1 MFYDILEG
9 KKAFLGY
16 KRKKI
21 KKLKNQDFAN
31 GVNPW
36 SGSKNG
42 HFFRFFL
49 GNIGQENVLY
59 VVLYV

>member
-1 MFYDILEG
+1 MFYDILGG

-21 KKLKNQDFAN
+21 KKSKNQDFAN

-42 HFFRFFL
+42 HFFRFF
-49 GNIGQENVLY
+49 
-59 VVLYV
+59 